1 MEIISVADKRFKKY
15 GKVIKNIDFS
25 SLVEEMKKTE
35 VPEGVVYE
43 PSVEQLESLEAAQE
57 IKNKFF
63 GELPIQIGYCTRILI
78 EKSSI
83 HNWLQN
89 YYKFKIFS
97 TCNSAKYIKWSK
109 MHIICV
115 VMQTIVGWQML

>member
-43 PSVEQLESLEAAQE
+43 PSVEQLESLGAAQE
-57 IKNKFF
+57 IKNKFSVSF
-63 GELPIQIGYCTRILI
+63 LYRLDTATATT
-78 EKSSI
+78 S
-83 HNWLQN
+83 
-89 YYKFKIFS
+89 F
-97 TCNSAKYIKWSK
+97 
-109 MHIICV
+109 
-115 VMQTIVGWQML
+115 

>member
-57 IKNKFF
+57 IKNKFSVSF
-63 GELPIQIGYCTRILI
+63 LYRLDTATATT
-78 EKSSI
+78 S
-83 HNWLQN
+83 
-89 YYKFKIFS
+89 F
-97 TCNSAKYIKWSK
+97 
-109 MHIICV
+109 
-115 VMQTIVGWQML
+115 

>member
-43 PSVEQLESLEAAQE
+43 PSVEQLESLEARGGKA
-57 IKNKFF
+57 
-63 GELPIQIGYCTRILI
+63 
-78 EKSSI
+78 S
-83 HNWLQN
+83 N
-89 YYKFKIFS
+89 YHVQRSGTYR
-97 TCNSAKYIKWSK
+97 
-109 MHIICV
+109 
-115 VMQTIVGWQML
+115 L

>member
-43 PSVEQLESLEAAQE
+43 PSVEQLRVLRQHRR
-57 IKNKFF
+57 
-63 GELPIQIGYCTRILI
+63 LRI
-78 EKSSI
+78 S
-83 HNWLQN
+83 
-89 YYKFKIFS
+89 FS
-97 TCNSAKYIKWSK
+97 VSFLYRLDTATATTSF
-109 MHIICV
+109 
-115 VMQTIVGWQML
+115 